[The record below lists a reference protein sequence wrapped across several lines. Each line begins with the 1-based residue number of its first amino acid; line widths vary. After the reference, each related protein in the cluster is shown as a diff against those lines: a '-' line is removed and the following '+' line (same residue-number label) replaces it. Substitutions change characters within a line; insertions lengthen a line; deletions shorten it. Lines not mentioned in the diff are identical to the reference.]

1 MYLKFM
7 KEIIIAQV
15 YLREKLKKKTKKK
28 NTKPGKKMRIRW
40 CMLIKRM
47 SNTVVKLFNYLRVK
61 SVDTTLENISLSL
74 VSSHYSPIC
83 FVFHPRELPLS

>member
-7 KEIIIAQV
+7 KEIVIAQV
-15 YLREKLKKKTKKK
+15 KLREKLKK
-28 NTKPGKKMRIRW
+28 NTKPGEKMRIRW

-74 VSSHYSPIC
+74 VSSHYSPIG